1 MIRSLRRRLRGRF
14 HGRHLGR
21 HVGRLIKMERNEL
34 IQLRVTTKEKADIA
48 AKAGKMSLSV
58 SEWLRKIAS
67 AAK

>member
-1 MIRSLRRRLRGRF
+1 
-14 HGRHLGR
+14 
-21 HVGRLIKMERNEL
+21 MERNEL